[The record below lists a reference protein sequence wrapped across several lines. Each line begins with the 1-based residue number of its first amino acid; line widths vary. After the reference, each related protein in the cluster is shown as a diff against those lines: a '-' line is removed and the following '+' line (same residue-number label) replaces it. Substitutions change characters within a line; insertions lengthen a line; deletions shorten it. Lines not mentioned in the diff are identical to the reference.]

1 MKIKSY
7 LNVLFLA
14 GICMMSA
21 MNVSAQSEKKSAVQI
36 SFFPPMSTHGTDA
49 AQYTNV
55 FSFNI
60 LAGVSK
66 NETAFTFGSLANI
79 IGNNSNGLQFAGL
92 YNGVGNE
99 GRGIL
104 FSGLLNMVGNS
115 YRGLQFAGLSNMTNR
130 MNGMQFAGLTN
141 LAGDV
146 NGFQFAGLLNAAKNV
161 SGAQF
166 VGLANAAGDV
176 SGFQFAGLMNIA
188 KNVSSVQFAG
198 LINIAKNVSGLQ
210 FAGLINIAKSVS
222 GLQFAGLINV
232 AESSN
237 CPVGLINLIRNGEK
251 SVSLTYSEI
260 GSTIVA
266 FRSGGKYTY
275 GIVGLG
281 YNFKT
286 KGKAMVSTGGLGAH
300 INCTPWLRINNELS
314 CETVGSFSNSKTTT
328 FRTGYALMPA
338 FKAGKRFEIF
348 AGPTVNYLQTD
359 DLNNANMFPG
369 NSLWE
374 DWSVSKLQQVYIG
387 YQFGVQ
393 FIL

>member
-1 MKIKSY
+1 MKMKLY
-7 LNVLFLA
+7 LNVLLLLVI
-14 GICMMSA
+14 GILPA

-36 SFFPPMSTHGTDA
+36 SFFPPMSTHGADA

-60 LAGVSK
+60 LAGISK

-79 IGNNSNGLQFAGL
+79 IRNNSSGLQFAGM

-99 GRGIL
+99 GKGIL
-104 FSGLLNMVGNS
+104 FSGLLNRVGNTYS
-115 YRGLQFAGLSNMTNR
+115 GLQFAGLSNINKR
-130 MNGMQFAGLTN
+130 MKGMQLAGLAN
-141 LAGDV
+141 FAGDV
-146 NGFQFAGLLNAAKNV
+146 DGFQFAGMTNVAKNV

-166 VGLANAAGDV
+166 AGLVNVADDAG
-176 SGFQFAGLMNIA
+176 GFQFAGLVNVA
-188 KNVSSVQFAG
+188 KKA
-198 LINIAKNVSGLQ
+198 SGLQ
-210 FAGLINIAKSVS
+210 FAGLV
-222 GLQFAGLINV
+222 NV
-232 AESSN
+232 AESSDY
-237 CPVGLINLIRNGEK
+237 PVGLLNLIKNGEK
-251 SVSLTYSEI
+251 SISVTYSDI
-260 GSTIVA
+260 GSTVAA

-286 KGKAMVSTGGLGAH
+286 KGKAMVSTGGFGAH

-314 CETVGSFSNSKTTT
+314 CETVGNFSKETT

-348 AGPTVNYLQTD
+348 GGPTINYLQTD
-359 DLNNANMFPG
+359 DLNNTDIFPG
-369 NSLWE
+369 NSLWK
-374 DWSVSKLQQVYIG
+374 DWGASKLQQVYIG
-387 YQFGVQ
+387 YQLGVQ